1 MTVREIV
8 ESRGAFVQALV
19 DYYDHPNDF
28 QKLMEAFALAD
39 RENQQALSEACAEC
53 NLFPTNGIF
62 SLSALFSFMS
72 NLGYDETREPFKAQ
86 FDILAHLDDDVEN
99 PFKIPTRH

>member
-1 MTVREIV
+1 MKVRDSICN
-8 ESRGAFVQALV
+8 RGDFVMALV
-19 DYYDHPNDF
+19 EFFDHPNDIHRL
-28 QKLMEAFALAD
+28 KKAFDYADLNNRAALTA
-39 RENQQALSEACAEC
+39 ACEK
-53 NLFPTNGIF
+53 LFPADGLF
-62 SLSALFSFMS
+62 SLQSLFSFMS